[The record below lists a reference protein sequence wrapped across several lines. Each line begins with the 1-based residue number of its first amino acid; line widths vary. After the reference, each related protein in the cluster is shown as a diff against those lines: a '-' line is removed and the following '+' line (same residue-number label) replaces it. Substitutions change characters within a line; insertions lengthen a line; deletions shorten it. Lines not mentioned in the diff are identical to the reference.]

1 MKATFLEKILDRKRG
16 RLKLAMAAVS
26 HADWRE
32 RALHAR
38 AMAVPH
44 AFRNAIDDP
53 KRSGI
58 IAEIKRASPSKGII
72 KDNIDVADI
81 AQSYEFGGACALS
94 VLTEEDFFQ
103 GSLDDLRTARK
114 AISLPILQKDFIVYE
129 FQIYQ
134 AAEAGAD
141 AILLIVA
148 ALTRDELKDMHHLAE
163 VVLGL
168 DALVE
173 VHDRTEL
180 TVACELG
187 CGLIGVNNRSLHSF
201 DVNLDV
207 SRRLI
212 ESKPEWAT
220 MVSESGIRNRIEIDE
235 LRKLGFSGFLIGE
248 SLMRDKD
255 PARTLKA
262 WT

>member
-1 MKATFLEKILDRKRG
+1 MKATFLKKIIDGKRG
-16 RLKLAMAAVS
+16 RLESAMAAS
-26 HADWRE
+26 HTDWRE
-32 RALHAR
+32 RALRAR
-38 AMAVPH
+38 APAVPH
-44 AFRNAIDDP
+44 AFRNAIEDP

-72 KDNIDVADI
+72 QANIDVSDI
-81 AQSYEFGGACALS
+81 ARTYESGGACAIS

-103 GSLDDLRTARK
+103 GSLDDLRVARTAV
-114 AISLPILQKDFIVYE
+114 SLPILQKDFVVDE

-148 ALTRDELKDMHHLAE
+148 ALTRDELKFLHYVAE

-173 VHDRTEL
+173 VHDLAEL
-180 TVACELG
+180 ATARELG
-187 CGLIGVNNRSLHSF
+187 SGLIGVNNRSLHSF

-207 SRRLI
+207 SRQLI
-212 ESKPEWAT
+212 ASKPEWAT
-220 MVSESGIRNRIEIDE
+220 MVSESGIRDRNEIVE

-248 SLMRDKD
+248 SLMSEKD

-262 WT
+262 WM